1 MTGFIII
8 ISLTIVAMQLV
19 WLIEFLINRVNPLL
33 ELIIKGK
40 YYAPW
45 KGEHP
50 DFLNLTVITRS

>member
-8 ISLTIVAMQLV
+8 TSPTIVAMQLV
-19 WLIEFLINRVNPLL
+19 LLMAFLINRVNPLL

-40 YYAPW
+40 DHTPW

-50 DFLNLTVITRS
+50 DFLNPTTTTQS